1 MSVQTFV
8 KGWSEFENEIFVS
21 QFTHT
26 RSPTLI
32 LTSAQQNNFP
42 HPPLSTFF
50 LSVVYISLLS
60 DFLRKRLKKQSE
72 SDKKLD
78 KV

>member
-1 MSVQTFV
+1 VQTFA

-26 RSPTLI
+26 PRLTFI

-42 HPPLSTFF
+42 HPPFKYF
-50 LSVVYISLLS
+50 PSVVYISLLS

>member
-26 RSPTLI
+26 RSPILI

-42 HPPLSTFF
+42 HPPLSTFSVSYTF
-50 LSVVYISLLS
+50 LSSQISCEK
-60 DFLRKRLKKQSE
+60 D
-72 SDKKLD
+72 
-78 KV
+78 